1 MGRIASGEIKFDGR
15 LSIGRIFGG
24 SSDEVKIEIED
35 NTSSTRVL
43 DLRMNFENFAKAM
56 LGQSSMPA
64 EGSLY
69 SGPTGYKLEVKTEN
83 VTSLASLYTK
93 DQDRKSTAKDYLK
106 EYEVDGWRASYDDLF
121 NHHRMHGGTTS
132 VGFYRWVHPET
143 KEVWT

>member
-15 LSIGRIFGG
+15 ISIGRVFGG
-24 SSDEVKIEIED
+24 PEDEVRIEIED

-64 EGSLY
+64 EGFLY
-69 SGPTGYKLEVKTEN
+69 SGPVGYKLEVKQEN
-83 VTSLASLYTK
+83 VPSYKRGYAFP
-93 DQDRKSTAKDYLK
+93 DDRKSLAKAHL
-106 EYEVDGWRASYDDLF
+106 ETYEIDGWHAYYDDLF
-121 NHHRMHGGTTS
+121 NGHRIHGDKTTVS
-132 VGFYRWVHPET
+132 FHRWVHPET